1 VGAAYLVSA
10 DGSVERTPDMAQV
23 VLEPG
28 QWLRGEH
35 GGGGGYG
42 DPRTRD
48 PQLVLEDVLEGY
60 VTVQAACDVYAVAL
74 TGDAEDGTATVDAAA
89 TARLRS

>member
-1 VGAAYLVSA
+1 
-10 DGSVERTPDMAQV
+10 MAQV

-60 VTVQAACDVYAVAL
+60 VTRQAARDVYAVAL